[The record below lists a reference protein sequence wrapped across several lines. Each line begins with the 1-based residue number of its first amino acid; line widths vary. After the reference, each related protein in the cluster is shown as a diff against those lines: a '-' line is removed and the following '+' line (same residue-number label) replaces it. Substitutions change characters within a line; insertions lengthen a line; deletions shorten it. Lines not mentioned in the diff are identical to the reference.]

1 MLNYSSAGHVARRYF
16 LCIKTHKLNTKKI
29 MLKVMRKP
37 VLAILLLSFLPSAS
51 FAGEDLMSSLSS
63 KLKYLNQRQS
73 VISHNI
79 ANADTPGYKARD
91 LEDFR
96 LKGGSGSNMGIQ
108 LKATAP
114 GHISGVTS
122 VSQFKTIKQE
132 DSYDTSLDGN
142 NVTLEEQMVKMA
154 ETDMEYNKVVGI
166 MRQYNGLIRSAAG
179 GNR

>member
-1 MLNYSSAGHVARRYF
+1 M
-16 LCIKTHKLNTKKI
+16 KKLALITFI
-29 MLKVMRKP
+29 V
-37 VLAILLLSFLPSAS
+37 SFLPFAS
-51 FAGEDLMSSLSS
+51 HAKDDLLSSLSN

-91 LEDFR
+91 LEDFK
-96 LKGGSGSNMGIQ
+96 LNKSAGSSMGI
-108 LKATAP
+108 KMMATSP
-114 GHISGVTS
+114 GHISAATS
-122 VSQFKTIKQE
+122 VSHFKTIKQA

-142 NVTLEEQMVKMA
+142 NVSLEEQMVKMA

-166 MRQYNGLIRSAAG
+166 MRQYNGLVRSAIG